1 MSLKPVSSQ
10 RDYGFHR
17 AGFREEVGG
26 AGHDLHCFLTSQSGV
41 SAFVELDHS
50 GISPAKRP
58 EPNTVPLC
66 LRKKAI
72 FIFKSETSSDLRA
85 FSDDQGGHKL
95 PAQFRPWHA
104 IGVVRPESVPPQV
117 ECQSFLDNLIA
128 QFGTLSLGMIRWS
141 QTLGVPFCPLMT

>member
-26 AGHDLHCFLTSQSGV
+26 AGRDLHCFLTSQSGV

-50 GISPAKRP
+50 GISPAKRR

-72 FIFKSETSSDLRA
+72 FNFKSETSPDLRA
-85 FSDDQGGHKL
+85 FSDDQGGHGCL
-95 PAQFRPWHA
+95 HSSDP
-104 IGVVRPESVPPQV
+104 
-117 ECQSFLDNLIA
+117 
-128 QFGTLSLGMIRWS
+128 GTQLVSSARRRCLRTI
-141 QTLGVPFCPLMT
+141 

>member
-1 MSLKPVSSQ
+1 VSSQ

-26 AGHDLHCFLTSQSGV
+26 AGRDLHCFLTSQSGV

-50 GISPAKRP
+50 GISPAKRR

-72 FIFKSETSSDLRA
+72 FNFKSETSPDLRA
-85 FSDDQGGHKL
+85 FSDDQGTMAACTVPTLARNWCRPPGGGAS
-95 PAQFRPWHA
+95 AQFKPR
-104 IGVVRPESVPPQV
+104 S
-117 ECQSFLDNLIA
+117 D
-128 QFGTLSLGMIRWS
+128 
-141 QTLGVPFCPLMT
+141 